1 MRPVEAAPSDAPA
14 EIPVAIVGR
23 PNAGK
28 SSLFNAIVG
37 EPRTIVSEIAGT
49 TRDAID
55 TAVTTDEGTFRFIDT
70 AGMRKAAKVSG
81 VEYYSYLRSV
91 QSLDRAHVAVIVADA
106 TMRFG
111 ELDLSI
117 CTEAARNHCATV
129 IAVNKTD
136 IAEADLEEIAGIAR
150 RKLRQRPIVIPVSA
164 VTHRGVRQLLAEV
177 ASLEA
182 RFAAHISTGELNR
195 ALATL
200 AADRPLPMKRGKRL
214 KMYYIAQ
221 FGTSPPRFAIEV
233 NDRTL
238 VTRDFGFFVENRL
251 RAQLRA
257 RWGAAGDRLQRQEV
271 STLQFAA
278 FVAALLLA
286 YLMGA
291 IPFGVVVGK
300 LFYHVDVREHGSG
313 NVGTTN
319 VFRVLGKKAGAVVLV
334 CDMLKGYIPAFIAAY
349 YLRETD
355 PWLVIVIAAA
365 PVVGHMYSV
374 FLKGRGGKG
383 VATGAGVVIALIPL
397 AGGII
402 AVVWVTLILTT
413 RYVSL
418 ASLVATL
425 LVPVFVFALGDPLP
439 YLIAAVLV
447 TVGIFWAHRGNI
459 SRLLKGTENRVTLPW
474 SRDTSALA
482 GKGES

>member
-1 MRPVEAAPSDAPA
+1 MTEPPTVVVVGSPNAGKSTLVNRLSGSRQAVVHETPGVTRDRKDVEVDWEGRLMRMVDTGGYDTAEESPFAGHIREQVELAIGGADVVLFVVDGRAGPLADDFEIAEVLRRRRVPVVLAANKIDDPGAVSAAQELYQLGFGEPLLVSSTHGLGTAELLDRLVEETGAVRPVEAAPSDAPA

-55 TAVTTDEGTFRFIDT
+55 TAVTTEEGTFRFIDT

-129 IAVNKTD
+129 IVVNKTD

-251 RAQLRA
+251 RAQFEL
-257 RWGAAGDRLQRQEV
+257 D
-271 STLQFAA
+271 
-278 FVAALLLA
+278 
-286 YLMGA
+286 
-291 IPFGVVVGK
+291 GVPLVIDFK
-300 LFYHVDVREHGSG
+300 
-313 NVGTTN
+313 
-319 VFRVLGKKAGAVVLV
+319 GKK
-334 CDMLKGYIPAFIAAY
+334 
-349 YLRETD
+349 
-355 PWLVIVIAAA
+355 
-365 PVVGHMYSV
+365 
-374 FLKGRGGKG
+374 
-383 VATGAGVVIALIPL
+383 
-397 AGGII
+397 
-402 AVVWVTLILTT
+402 
-413 RYVSL
+413 
-418 ASLVATL
+418 
-425 LVPVFVFALGDPLP
+425 
-439 YLIAAVLV
+439 
-447 TVGIFWAHRGNI
+447 
-459 SRLLKGTENRVTLPW
+459 
-474 SRDTSALA
+474 
-482 GKGES
+482 